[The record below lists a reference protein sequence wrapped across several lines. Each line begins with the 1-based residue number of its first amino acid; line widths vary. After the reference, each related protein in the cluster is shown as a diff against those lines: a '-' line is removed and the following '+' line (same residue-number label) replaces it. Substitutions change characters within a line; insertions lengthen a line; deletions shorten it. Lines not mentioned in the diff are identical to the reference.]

1 LSDLSLFITIFLTIY
16 AIYGVRMALAVDHI
30 KPKSAGGTND
40 AAKLQALCHQCHAM
54 KTAKEGAGGGAMSV
68 IVTVAA

>member
-1 LSDLSLFITIFLTIY
+1 
-16 AIYGVRMALAVDHI
+16 MALAVDHI
-30 KPKSAGGTND
+30 KPKSAGGTNN